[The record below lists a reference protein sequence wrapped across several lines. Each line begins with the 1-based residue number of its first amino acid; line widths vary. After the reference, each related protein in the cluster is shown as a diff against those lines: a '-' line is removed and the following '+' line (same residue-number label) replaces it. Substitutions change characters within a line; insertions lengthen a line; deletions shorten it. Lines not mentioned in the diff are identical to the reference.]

1 VIAGAGSEVLSVLHV
16 DAGREWRGGQNQ
28 LRLLA
33 RELEGAGCVRQTVAT
48 RPDSRLATEVRGAG
62 VEVRPL
68 SWRIG
73 FDPRAVVGLS
83 RAAARRDLLHA
94 HSSHALQAAVAA
106 LALSGAP
113 CRLVASRR
121 TPFPPTSPGVW
132 RRADVVLA
140 VSSHVAGVLV
150 RSGLEP
156 RRVRV
161 VHDGVD
167 PDELRPGRSG
177 ALRTA
182 AGVKDEVTLVG
193 ALGALTR
200 TKDHATFL
208 RAAARVAERRPDVH
222 FVVVGEGPE
231 RARLERRVREV
242 GLEGRFHLPGHVE
255 KAGRSLPDLDLFVMP
270 SRDEGLGSAVLEAVA
285 AGVPALVVRAGGL
298 ADVARAGLPSVPPGD
313 PEALAGAMA
322 RLLGDAAARR
332 DAVRAGERA
341 LPGFTAAAM
350 AAGTLRTY
358 REVLAR
364 DRALREHLRLQERT
378 ARRRRARPPRGDG
391 A

>member
-1 VIAGAGSEVLSVLHV
+1 MSSGAGGEVLSVLHV

-33 RELEGAGCVRQTVAT
+33 RELEGAGHVRQTVAT
-48 RPDSRLATEVRGAG
+48 RPDSRLASEVRAVG

-68 SWRIG
+68 TWRIG

-83 RAAARRDLLHA
+83 RTVVGRDLLHA

-121 TPFPPTSPGVW
+121 TPFPPASPGVW

-167 PDELRPGRSG
+167 PDDLHPRRTG
-177 ALRTA
+177 ALRA
-182 AGVKDEVTLVG
+182 ASGVTDEVTLVG
-193 ALGALTR
+193 AVGALTR
-200 TKDHATFL
+200 TKGHATFL
-208 RAAARVAERRPDVH
+208 RAAARVAELRPEVH

-231 RARLERRVREV
+231 RARLERRVREA
-242 GLEGRFHLPGHVE
+242 GLEDRFHLPGHVE
-255 KAGRSLPDLDLFVMP
+255 RAGRSLPDLDLFVMP

-298 ADVARAGLPSVPPGD
+298 ADMARAGLPSVAPGD

-322 RLLGDAAARR
+322 RLLGDAGARR

-350 AAGTLRTY
+350 AAGTLRAY
-358 REVLAR
+358 REVVAR
-364 DRALREHLRLQERT
+364 DRALREHLRRQERT